1 MKQVFSVDSNIIGVG
16 KCKIKW
22 QKRDGQFIAVNG
34 KNNIVVIYNK
44 NGDEVDKINLEGKCT
59 GMDWSPDGELLA
71 ITDQVTGVITLWD
84 ANNKKIYIQLD
95 TTWNDLSFCQWS
107 KKGKRLA
114 VGTKKGNLFIYDR
127 KASKKVPILGKHTKS
142 IICGCWQDDNIIA
155 CGSDDNTFSIS
166 DLKGTTLFEKT
177 LKGKPSLMKFATMV
191 DQNNSENK
199 NLVLSMVINHH
210 YFYIHN
216 MDNPENPLE
225 LVFQEEYGS
234 IVSYEWYNENHIL
247 FGFSNGNFIVMSTD
261 PKYIGQELYH
271 QKSHNDYLSNLIINY
286 SINKVATCGDDMIKI
301 YELSDLKETCETITL
316 DNDTGKLY
324 SLEWSDDGQ
333 FIAATTR
340 NGNVYVY
347 LYKLPF
353 LGSTYGTTLAYLTS
367 LQEIT
372 LIDQSKTTM
381 AANDQIPP
389 SMKIKVDIEPS
400 LLVVGERHL
409 VVGVNNQV
417 LFYSLLGRINDNSY
431 KNEANSENSYTQY
444 EYLAPIKRL
453 LLNRNY
459 VAGLLTNGKLQ
470 IHNIN
475 DSKTNKMQKL
485 FPNNTDTFLII
496 CAALTSNFCIFGTN
510 TGVIYHYDL
519 ESWNLVNTIKHKT
532 GIKELYPQ
540 FKGGIKFI
548 FIDDLNEGYIC
559 NPVNN
564 TILSIPGISTQ
575 TIGILW
581 DVECKDS
588 CTFVSYDNE
597 FLTTYIFTES
607 HIKGSQC
614 LIMGT
619 TKLSY
624 GLRPILLNC
633 GVVSSQTHNGKICMT
648 QLSTHLDIKEDSLE
662 KERNIKKLL
671 QLLYS
676 LGRFNELW
684 KVYNFNKDL
693 DSWRDLAEKALI
705 NLDIKT
711 AKRIY
716 RLIGDANK
724 VLFLNKI
731 EEIEDKNSLCGQI
744 SMLLGEYD
752 NAQEFFL
759 RNSDGISALN
769 LRRGLRHWDQALS
782 LASTFAQNEVSI
794 IAKEY
799 ALELEFN
806 GDYNQAL
813 SMYNKALSCVNSV
826 NISDEEKSKHI
837 TLCNAGLIRT
847 TLQNGE
853 ISKGMKMLRSIQNK
867 ELLQECGSILENL
880 KQYNEAGQLF
890 KRSENYE
897 KAALIFLK
905 AKKYSNVSSIL
916 SHITSPKIF
925 LQYAKIKEAE
935 GEFKEAEN
943 AYEKAQDYES
953 VVRLIIE
960 HSSNIDK
967 AVEIV
972 RKTRSRESA
981 RLISRFFQ
989 KINDYKSVI
998 EFCLIADMK
1007 EDAFEIAQ
1015 QHNEMEHLAALLKE
1029 DASQDMLLNIA
1040 SYFENQNQFLYA
1052 GKYYIQC
1059 GDYTKALKMFMQPN
1073 AENESFDMAI
1083 ECIGLAK
1090 NDSLIH
1096 MFIDYLMGETDGIR
1110 KDTKYFFKLWM
1121 SIGKYSEAARTAII
1135 IAREEQNLGN
1145 YRATHDVLLEI
1156 YLMLTKIN
1164 SKIPNEIEK
1173 MLMLIHSYILIK
1185 LLLKLDEHM
1194 MASRMLIRVSNNISK
1209 FPAHATHI
1217 LTSTVVECHRVGL
1230 KKQSFEYAT
1239 MLIRPEYKQKLD
1251 PKYRRKI
1258 EAVIRRPDK
1267 SEIEEPSTPC
1277 PFCGSP
1283 VTETTLDCL
1292 ECKNHIPYC
1301 IVTGQHMVLD
1311 DWSNCPSCKFPA
1323 LYSQFK
1329 KLLEKTHTCPMCT
1342 NHIEPDA
1349 IEICKNPIE
1358 MLKEKNDKE
1367 GTFKDADMGFS
1378 FTDSTSSTQTSY
1390 SNILP
1395 VNRNNINITV

>member
-1 MKQVFSVDSNIIGVG
+1 MKQVFSVDSNAIGVG
-16 KCKIKW
+16 ECNVKW
-22 QKRDGQFIAVNG
+22 QKREGQFIAVNG
-34 KNNIVVIYNK
+34 KNDAVIIYNK
-44 NGDEVDKINLEGKCT
+44 SGEIVDKVNMEGKCT
-59 GMDWSPDGELLA
+59 GIDWSPDGDLLA
-71 ITDQVTGVITLWD
+71 ITDEVTGIITLWD

-114 VGTKKGNLFIYDR
+114 VGTSKGNLFIYDR

-155 CGSDDNTFSIS
+155 CGAEDNTFSIS

-177 LKGKPSLMKFATMV
+177 LKGKPSLMKFALMV
-191 DQNNSENK
+191 DQKNKENK
-199 NLVLSMVINHH
+199 VPVLSMVLDQRS
-210 YFYIHN
+210 FYIHN
-216 MDNPENPLE
+216 MENPENPLE
-225 LVFQEEYGS
+225 LVFQEEYGN
-234 IVSYEWYNENHIL
+234 IVAYEWYNENHIF

-261 PKYIGQELYH
+261 PEFIGQELYH
-271 QKSHNDYLSNLIINY
+271 QKSHNDYLSDLVINF
-286 SINKVATCGDDMIKI
+286 SINKVATCGDDVIKI
-301 YELSDLKETCETITL
+301 YELSDLKETCEVITL
-316 DNDTGKLY
+316 DNDPGKMN
-324 SLEWSDDGQ
+324 SLEWSEDGQ
-333 FIAATTR
+333 FLAATTIK
-340 NGNVYVY
+340 GNAYVY

-367 LQEIT
+367 LQEVT

-389 SMKIKVDIEPS
+389 SMKIKVDIEPTI
-400 LLVVGERHL
+400 LVVGERHL
-409 VVGVNNQV
+409 AVGVNNQV
-417 LFYSLLGRINDNSY
+417 LYYSLIGRNNGNDNEDS
-431 KNEANSENSYTQY
+431 NSEKNNYIQH
-444 EYLAPIKRL
+444 EYLAPIKHL
-453 LLNRNY
+453 LLNRTL
-459 VAGLLTNGKLQ
+459 AAALLTNGKLQ
-470 IHNIN
+470 IHNIDN
-475 DSKTNKMQKL
+475 SKSNKMLKL

-519 ESWNLVNTIKHKT
+519 ESWSLVNTIKHKT
-532 GIKELYPQ
+532 GIRELYPQ
-540 FKGGIKFI
+540 FKGGIRFI
-548 FIDDLNEGYIC
+548 FIDDLNEGYVC

-564 TILSIPGISTQ
+564 TILQIPGISLN

-581 DVECKDS
+581 DVECKNS
-588 CTFVSYDNE
+588 CSFVTYDNE
-597 FLTTYIFTES
+597 LLTTYICTES

-614 LIMGT
+614 SIMGT
-619 TKLSY
+619 TKLSH
-624 GLRPILLNC
+624 GLKPILLNA

-648 QLSTHLDIKEDSLE
+648 QLSTHLDIKEENIE
-662 KERNIKKLL
+662 KEKNISKLL

-684 KVYNFNKDL
+684 KVFKFNKDL
-693 DSWRDLAEKALI
+693 ESWRNLAEKALL

-711 AKRIY
+711 AKKIY
-716 RLIGDANK
+716 RLIGDADK
-724 VLFLNKI
+724 VIFLKKI
-731 EEIEDKNSLCGQI
+731 EKIEDKNSLCGQI

-759 RNSDGISALN
+759 RNSDGIAALN
-769 LRRGLRHWDQALS
+769 LRRGLRQWDQALS

-806 GDYNQAL
+806 GEYGQAL
-813 SMYNKALSCVNSV
+813 AMYNKALSCVNDV
-826 NISDEEKSKHI
+826 NMTDEEKSKHI

-890 KRSENYE
+890 NRSENYE
-897 KAALIFLK
+897 KAAVIFLK
-905 AKKYSNVSSIL
+905 AKKYSNVTAIL
-916 SHITSPKIF
+916 PYITSPKIF

-935 GEFKEAEN
+935 GKYKEAEE

-953 VVRLIIE
+953 VVRLILD

-967 AVEIV
+967 AVEII

-989 KINDYKSVI
+989 QINDYKSVI

-1015 QHNEMEHLAALLKE
+1015 QHNEMEHLASLLKE
-1029 DASQDMLLNIA
+1029 DASRDMLLNIA
-1040 SYFENQNQFLYA
+1040 LYFENQNQYLYA

-1073 AENESFDMAI
+1073 AGSESYDKAI
-1083 ECIGLAK
+1083 ECIGIAK
-1090 NDSLIH
+1090 NDKLIH

-1110 KDTKYFFKLWM
+1110 KDSKYFFKLWM
-1121 SIGKYSEAARTAII
+1121 SIGKYSEAAKTAII

-1145 YRATHDVLLEI
+1145 YRASHEVLLEI
-1156 YLMLTKIN
+1156 YLMLTNIN

-1173 MLMLIHSYILIK
+1173 MLMLIHSYSLIK
-1185 LLLKLDEHM
+1185 LLLKIDEHM
-1194 MASRMLIRVSNNISK
+1194 KAAKMLIRVSNNISK
-1209 FPAHATHI
+1209 FPAHAAYI
-1217 LTSTVVECHRVGL
+1217 LTSTVVECHKVGL
-1230 KKQSFEYAT
+1230 KKQSFDYAT
-1239 MLIRPEYKQKLD
+1239 MLMRPEYKQKLD
-1251 PKYRRKI
+1251 SKYKRKI
-1258 EAVIRRPDK
+1258 ESVIRRPDIT
-1267 SEIEEPSTPC
+1267 EIEEPTSPC
-1277 PFCGSP
+1277 PFCGAP
-1283 VTETTLDCL
+1283 VIETTLDCL

-1301 IVTGQHMVLD
+1301 IATGQHMVLN
-1311 DWSNCPSCKFPA
+1311 DWSNCPYCKFPA

-1329 KLLEKTHTCPMCT
+1329 VLLEKTHTCPMC
-1342 NHIEPDA
+1342 NHHVEPDA
-1349 IEICKNPIE
+1349 IEICNNPIE
-1358 MLKEKNDKE
+1358 MLKEKKE
-1367 GTFKDADMGFS
+1367 NEEAFKDKDINYNFS
-1378 FTDSTSSTQTSY
+1378 NKTTNSFKSLLS
-1390 SNILP
+1390 I
-1395 VNRNNINITV
+1395 NRNNNINVSV